1 MQGQPMERTMMRA
14 AAAALLAF
22 GAAMPLGL
30 SVGPVLAGVAPG
42 LHSRLIA
49 GSQVEPVDYRRCW
62 ASDGK
67 RHCRWVP
74 SSGARRDDNAVPAYG
89 ASRPENYRVGTAE
102 WYRAMER
109 DGRLSTEG
117 GSP

>member
-1 MQGQPMERTMMRA
+1 MRA
-14 AAAALLAF
+14 TAAALLAF

-30 SVGPVLAGVAPG
+30 SAGLSLAGAAPG
-42 LHSRLIA
+42 LHFRLTT

-62 ASDGK
+62 TSDGK

-74 SSGARRDDNAVPAYG
+74 STGARKDDNAVPAYG

>member
-1 MQGQPMERTMMRA
+1 MERTMRA
-14 AAAALLAF
+14 TAAALLAF

-30 SVGPVLAGVAPG
+30 SAGPSLAGAAPG
-42 LHSRLIA
+42 LHSSPGA
-49 GSQVEPVDYRRCW
+49 VSPVEPVDYRRCW
-62 ASDGK
+62 TSDGK

-89 ASRPENYRVGTAE
+89 ASRPGDYRVGTAE